1 MALSFS
7 WLSLGGADVAVKL
20 YIDAI
25 REAMQ
30 YEMRRDDSVFV
41 LGEDVGVRGG
51 VFRVTQGLI
60 EEFGEQRV
68 MDTPLSESAIV
79 GVAIG
84 AAAYGMRPVAEI
96 QFADFIMPAINQI
109 ISEAAKMRYRSNGD
123 WSCPL
128 VVRAPYGG
136 GVHGALYHSQSV
148 EALFYHVPG
157 LKIVAPSTAG
167 DAKGLLIAAMRDPD
181 PVLYFEHKGL
191 YRLVKD
197 EVPEGEHFVPIGQAA
212 LRRTGTDI
220 TVITYG
226 LMAHY
231 TLEAAEELAHEG
243 ISAHVLD
250 LRSLLPLDRQAI
262 IAAAKQTGKVLIVH
276 EDNKTGG
283 VGAEV
288 AAIIA
293 EEALFDLDA
302 PIARL
307 CGPDIPAMPYS
318 PVMEKFYMLNPT
330 KIADAMRQLAM
341 F

>member
-1 MALSFS
+1 MT
-7 WLSLGGADVAVKL
+7 VKL

-25 REAMQ
+25 RDAIQE
-30 YEMRRDDSVFV
+30 EMRRDDSVFV

-60 EEFGEQRV
+60 EEFGESRI
-68 MDTPLSESAIV
+68 MDTPLAESAIA

-84 AAAYGMRPVAEI
+84 AAAYGLKPIAEI
-96 QFADFIMPAINQI
+96 QFADFIMPAVNQI
-109 ISEAAKMRYRSNGD
+109 ISEASKMRYRSNND
-123 WSCPL
+123 WHCPL
-128 VVRAPYGG
+128 VIRAPYGG
-136 GVHGALYHSQSV
+136 GVHGALYHSQSL

-157 LKIVAPSTAG
+157 LKIVMPATAA
-167 DAKGLLIAAMRDPD
+167 DAKGLLISAIRDPD

-191 YRLVKD
+191 YRLIKD
-197 EVPEGEHFVPIGQAA
+197 DVPDGEHTVPIGIAA
-212 LRRTGTDI
+212 TRRQGTDI

-226 LMAHY
+226 LMVHHA
-231 TLEAAEELAHEG
+231 LEAAQELESEG
-243 ISAHVLD
+243 VSTELLD
-250 LRSLLPLDRQAI
+250 LRTVAPLDREAI
-262 IAAAKQTGKVLIVH
+262 VSAARKTGKVLIVH

-288 AAIIA
+288 SAIIA

-307 CGPDIPAMPYS
+307 CGPDIPAMPFS
-318 PVMEKFYMLNPT
+318 PPQERFYMLDPD
-330 KIADAMRQLAM
+330 KIAAAMRQLAA